1 MDTRLAP
8 KGRKSHLKITVP
20 SLLGDGALLLQCF
33 ENFLEYGLSS
43 EVYNWKGVGDGL
55 SYAIET
61 DGSKKG
67 KVQLDVLV
75 RPVADGIELDT
86 AVTNL
91 DRRII
96 DRILYNTCFQFKL
109 APEFHDLKGERTFVR
124 VEDQWS
130 PVLSLPILSGP
141 NQYRRM
147 QNYYVEGH
155 RPDELEHGGF
165 MGGWGFCPIPLSQA
179 FMAKQSSQSDLA
191 IGILWDRA
199 FYARSNMN
207 DSHHCIHSQANLDD
221 IPPGETRKRLGKI
234 FFAPDGLDQLH
245 ANAASFFGF

>member
-1 MDTRLAP
+1 MYTRLTP
-8 KGRKSHLKITVP
+8 QGKKSHLKITAP

-43 EVYNWKGVGDGL
+43 EVYNWREAEA
-55 SYAIET
+55 AIAYTIQT

-75 RPVADGIELDT
+75 RPVNDGIELDT

-109 APEFHDLKGERTFVR
+109 APEFYDLKGERTFVR
-124 VEDQWS
+124 VDDRWS

-234 FFAPDGLDQLH
+234 FFAPEGLDQLY
-245 ANAASFFGF
+245 ANAASFYGF